1 VAATSVAT
9 WLALGGTAEAPPRY
23 PEDYEHLE
31 WVLVHPNALRP
42 CSTPRPEAPMRR
54 TQTDGKA
61 RTSFS
66 MHRWSKL
73 FIPTLREAP
82 TDAEVASH
90 KFLLRAGYI
99 RQLGAGIYNYLFL
112 GQRSLNKIIGIVRE
126 EMDKIGQEF
135 LLPGILPKEPWV
147 ESGRW
152 TGMGEN
158 MFRLKDRKG
167 AELCLGMTHEE
178 IMTSIARNELRSYKQ
193 LPQIWYQIQTKYR
206 DEPRPKSGLLRVRQ
220 FTMKDSYS
228 FDLDKA
234 GLDKSFDLHDAVY
247 RRIFTRCGLKF
258 VAVEADSGAMGG
270 SQSQEFMVYTDAG
283 EDLIASCPVCGYA
296 ANLEKATSRLEPVVE
311 MEPTGDGNPELVSTP
326 GCAAIADVA
335 EFFKISPASDVKCV
349 AYMALKRGVVGKDGH
364 AKDTWHGAAAFL
376 RGDHQVNETKLLGA
390 LGAAELRTMQTEE
403 LTKYFN
409 GPAGFL
415 GPVGLKPSDKPLGE
429 ELTVV
434 VDKSLEARKNLV
446 AGANKLDYHLRN
458 VTPGRD
464 FTWTLSADIRSV
476 NESEACPVDGCGGN
490 LVVGK
495 AVEVGHIFKLG
506 YKYSESMGARVLD
519 PNGKEVTPIMGSYG
533 IGIERIL
540 TAAIE
545 QSHDANGFWLQ
556 ESIAPFTVVVT
567 VTNVSDAA
575 LRETGEKLAMDLEA
589 AGLDVLLD
597 DRDERAGVKFKD
609 ADLVGIPYRVTVGK
623 KAANGIVEV
632 VTRKPSQV
640 TETRGTEPT
649 NVDVPIDAV
658 VTHLKSLV
666 QEDELLGGTGV

>member
-1 VAATSVAT
+1 
-9 WLALGGTAEAPPRY
+9 
-23 PEDYEHLE
+23 
-31 WVLVHPNALRP
+31 
-42 CSTPRPEAPMRR
+42 M
-54 TQTDGKA
+54 Q
-61 RTSFS
+61 
-66 MHRWSKL
+66 RWSKL

-82 TDAEVASH
+82 ADAEVASH
-90 KFLLRAGYI
+90 KFLIRAGYI

-135 LLPGILPKEPWV
+135 FLPSILPREPW
-147 ESGRW
+147 EQSGRW
-152 TGMGEN
+152 TGMGDN

-167 AELCLGMTHEE
+167 ADLCLGMTHEE
-178 IMTSIARNELRSYKQ
+178 IMTTIARSELRSYKQ
-193 LPQIWYQIQTKYR
+193 LPQIWYQIQTKFR

-228 FDLDKA
+228 FDIDKA

-258 VAVEADSGAMGG
+258 VAVEADSGSMGG

-283 EDLIASCPVCGYA
+283 EDLIASCPVCRYA
-296 ANLEKATSRLEPVVE
+296 ANLEKATSKLEAVVE
-311 MEPTGDGNPELVSTP
+311 MEPTGDGLPDLVSTP
-326 GCAAIADVA
+326 GCGAISDVA
-335 EFFKISPASDVKCV
+335 EFFKISPVSDIKCV
-349 AYMALKRGVVGKDGH
+349 AYMALKRGVAGKPDR
-364 AKDTWHGAAAFL
+364 WHGVAAFL

-390 LGAAELRTMQTEE
+390 LGAGELRTMQGEE
-403 LTKYFN
+403 LAQYFN

-415 GPVGLKPSDKPLGE
+415 GPVGLKPDAKPLEDGV
-429 ELTVV
+429 TVV
-434 VDKSLEARKNLV
+434 VDKSLEGRKNMV
-446 AGANKLDYHLRN
+446 AGANKEDYHLCN

-464 FTWTLSADIRSV
+464 FTWTVAANIRSV
-476 NESEACPVDGCGGN
+476 NEGESCPQDNCAGK

-495 AVEVGHIFKLG
+495 AVEIGHIFKLG

-545 QSHDANGFWLQ
+545 QSNDKNGFWLPA
-556 ESIAPFTVVVT
+556 SIAPFTVVVT
-567 VTNVSDAA
+567 VTNVGDP
-575 LRETGEKLAMDLEA
+575 LLKKTGEELAAELES

-609 ADLVGIPYRVTVGK
+609 ADLVGIPYRINVGK
-623 KAANGIVEV
+623 KAIEGKVEL
-632 VTRKPSQV
+632 VTRAAS
-640 TETRGTEPT
+640 TS
-649 NVDVPIDAV
+649 VDVAIGDVLAL
-658 VTHLKSLV
+658 LKERV
-666 QEDELLGGTGV
+666 QEDALLTEVTA